1 MDLRK
6 PFINETKSVL
16 KINFKGSHAN
26 VGLSTFS
33 TTFTLKDIIITTSQH
48 FLVLEKVLIYI
59 TEEAMRLNPKP
70 YTLTEEAMRL
80 N

>member
-6 PFINETKSVL
+6 PFTNETKSVL

-48 FLVLEKVLIYI
+48 FLVLEKVLIYT

-70 YTLTEEAMRL
+70 
-80 N
+80 